1 MADATEPPREGASP
15 PAGADAAG
23 VETLERAPAPREDAR
38 GSAVDGAG
46 GLLRN
51 ARVAWAVA
59 ILALLAAAVSGAQ
72 WQSLAAEA
80 RARQEAREAAEI
92 MAAQVT
98 TFEGATIDEFVQQVR
113 ELATGEYADQVTEL
127 FNAEFREA
135 LRENEV
141 RSVGEVTRSFVQAL
155 DGDEA
160 EAFVLVRQ
168 TSVNAVMEEPVED
181 ELRMELT
188 LAREDGRW
196 LVADV
201 AVLGPSPPSLAS
213 PPADGADTTE
223 DPQE

>member
-1 MADATEPPREGASP
+1 MADATQPPPEGSSP
-15 PAGADAAG
+15 PSGADPAG
-23 VETLERAPAPREDAR
+23 VETLERTPAQEEDER
-38 GSAVDGAG
+38 GPAAGG

-51 ARVAWAVA
+51 PRVAWAVA
-59 ILALLAAAVSGAQ
+59 VLALLAAAVSGAQ

-80 RARQEAREAAEI
+80 RAREEAREAAEI

-98 TFEGATIDEFVQQVR
+98 TFEGATIDEFVQDLR

-160 EAFVLVRQ
+160 EVFVLVRQ
-168 TSVNAVMEEPVED
+168 TSVNAVMDEPVED

-188 LAREDGRW
+188 LARGDGRW

-201 AVLGPSPPSLAS
+201 AVLGPA
-213 PPADGADTTE
+213 PPALPPAPADEEGPTE
-223 DPQE
+223 EPQE